1 MRRAKEEED
10 TKKKTQLAL
19 KMVKREGEEHTQA
32 ERLALGTQNKAVA
45 PSGERDENEEWESER
60 EREKERERNLDT
72 TKV

>member
-45 PSGERDENEEWESER
+45 PSGERDENEE
-60 EREKERERNLDT
+60 
-72 TKV
+72 